1 MPRQQLPANIRKI
14 ELKARNG
21 GKAVVRY
28 ELIVDVGKVDGK
40 RKQLRKRTTET
51 GQPLRTEAEAR
62 AELARIQASVG
73 NGTYVAKRTD
83 TLEQVVNGW
92 LAGRPGWQQTTLV
105 GHRNRLKP
113 LLALYGDLP
122 IQDLKKAHIDTL
134 MKRLETGDIPRP
146 DDKKRRPSN
155 GQSRRNILSSIRQ
168 MLDSEVR
175 QGHLPRNVAQFVDT
189 PKLDSD
195 ERPTLTV
202 EELQRVLD
210 MTANDRDGHQHQL
223 GSLGLRKQEL
233 AGLGWEHID
242 MEAHTIRIVRT
253 RTIADG
259 KVVIGKPKT
268 DRSGRELPI
277 PDPVYSSLLHAR
289 AVQQRERLEAGSKY
303 GDSGYVFVDSL
314 GRPVYPDY
322 LTDRWKAACGRAGV
336 PVINLHDE
344 RHTCAT
350 LMILNGVPIP
360 TVSAWMGHATASF
373 TMARYV
379 HNQPHALM
387 AAANTLAGLVSAK

>member
-1 MPRQQLPANIRKI
+1 MARIQLPPQIKKVELSTRK
-14 ELKARNG
+14 NG
-21 GKAVVRY
+21 RPEVRY
-28 ELIVDVGKVDGK
+28 QLTVDVGVVDGK
-40 RKQLRKRTTET
+40 RKQYRKRFES
-51 GQPLRTEAEAR
+51 EAEAR
-62 AELARIQASVG
+62 AELAKITDQRAS
-73 NGTYVAKRTD
+73 GTFVARRKD
-83 TLEQVVNGW
+83 TVAQTVEQW
-92 LAGRPGWQQTTLV
+92 LAGRTSWQETTLT

-113 LLALYGDLP
+113 LVALYGDLP
-122 IQDLKKAHIDTL
+122 IQDLKKAHIDAL
-134 MKRLETGDIPRP
+134 MARLESGDIPRP
-146 DDKKRRPSN
+146 EGKKRRPSN

-168 MLDSEVR
+168 MLDSEVK

-189 PKLDSD
+189 PKLDST

-210 MTANDRDGHQHQL
+210 ITANDRDGHQHQL

-242 MEAHTIRIVRT
+242 MQNHTMRIVRT
-253 RTIADG
+253 RSIADG
-259 KVVIGKPKT
+259 KVVVGKPKT
-268 DRSGRELPI
+268 DRSSRELPI
-277 PDPVYSSLLHAR
+277 PDPVYSALLYAR
-289 AVQQRERLEAGSKY
+289 AVQQRERREAGDKY
-303 GDSGYVFVDSL
+303 VDSGYVFVDKL

-322 LTDRWKAACGRAGV
+322 LTDRWKAACERAGV

-360 TVSAWMGHATASF
+360 TVSAWLGHATASF

-379 HNQPHALM
+379 HNQPHALT
-387 AAANTLAGLVSAK
+387 AAAKTLAVLTSRASTLPE